1 MNKILSVVCARAGS
15 KGVKNKCIRM
25 IGQKMVI
32 EYAIE
37 YSLSLGENVR
47 TVVSTDITRVMDY
60 CEQRNI
66 EFIKRRSELCADE
79 CRIDAALADAIGK
92 KGKGSDYCSLVYG
105 NIPTRYID
113 LFYQSLNYLE
123 KHRDYDMAISMQNVE
138 KYHPDWMYDYNEE
151 ILPRKK
157 EVHYRRQMLPQK
169 MQSDGHTFI
178 FRIKK
183 FLDNYKGLTDYN
195 KEYALSVYGEKIKP
209 VINDKVIIDID
220 TEKDMKISQ
229 YAIK

>member
-1 MNKILSVVCARAGS
+1 VKKVLSVVCARAGS
-15 KGVKNKCIRM
+15 KGVKNKCIRK
-25 IGQKMVI
+25 IGKKMVI

-47 TVVSTDITRVMDY
+47 TVVSTDITSVIDF

-66 EFIKRRSELCADE
+66 EFIERESKFCADE
-79 CRIDAALADAIGK
+79 SRIDAALADAIEK
-92 KGKGSDYCSLVYG
+92 KGREYDYCSLVYG

-113 LFYQSLNYLE
+113 MFYQSLNYLE
-123 KHRDYDMAISMQNVE
+123 MHMNYDMAISMQNVE
-138 KYHPDWMYDYNEE
+138 KNHPDWMYDFNEE

-183 FLDNYKGLTDYN
+183 FLDNYKGLSDYN
-195 KEYALSVYGEKIKP
+195 KDYALSVYGEKIKP
-209 VINDKVIIDID
+209 VINDNIIIDID
-220 TEKDMKISQ
+220 TRNDFLLAE
-229 YAIK
+229 AILK